1 MQEREMA
8 EKNKILVIKTGSH
21 LYGTNTEKS
30 DVDYI
35 GIFLPDIEYV
45 LGFRHCDEVDLS
57 KKSKLEDGK
66 NAPDAVDIKYYEFR
80 KFVKLALD
88 NNPNI
93 LEVLF
98 VNKENIVYINEIG
111 EKLLALKHLF
121 PYKGLKQ
128 KFLGYAFSQ
137 KHKMVIKRDN
147 YFNLVQAYD
156 YLKKFSDDK
165 YISEI
170 TISNKCPNFITTTYD
185 EKHNTK
191 FIVIGDL
198 NLQPSFTISKIKD
211 ILKER
216 INKVGNREEL
226 LLKHGYDTKFGSHL
240 VRLMFEGKELLET
253 NNIEF
258 PLKERKL
265 LLDIKRGEHPITY
278 ILELAE
284 KLEADIETLAVSSN
298 LRSKSAFSEIE
309 QFTINILKEKLI

>member
-8 EKNKILVIKTGSH
+8 EQNKILVIKTGSH
-21 LYGTNTEKS
+21 LYGTTTESS

-35 GIFLPDIEYV
+35 GIFLPNIEYV

-57 KKSKLEDGK
+57 TKSKLENGK
-66 NAPDAVDIKYYEFR
+66 NAPDAIDIKYYEFR

-93 LEVLF
+93 LEMLF
-98 VNKENIVYINEIG
+98 VNKENITYINEIG
-111 EKLLALKHLF
+111 EQLLSLKHSF

-137 KHKMVIKRDN
+137 KHKMAIKKDT

-156 YLKKFSDDK
+156 YLKNFSDDK

-170 TISNKCPNFITTTYD
+170 AISNKCPKFIHTTYD
-185 EKHNTK
+185 KKHNTK

-198 NLQPSFTISKIKD
+198 NLQPSFTIKKISKM
-211 ILKER
+211 LEQR
-216 INKVGNREEL
+216 INVVGNREEL
-226 LLKHGYDTKFGSHL
+226 LLKYGYDTKFGSHL

-253 NNIEF
+253 GELNF
-258 PLKERKL
+258 PLKQRDL
-265 LLDIKRGEHPITY
+265 LLDIKNGKHSINY
-278 ILELAE
+278 ILDLSSKLETEIENLAE
-284 KLEADIETLAVSSN
+284 SSN
-298 LRSKSAFSEIE
+298 LRSKSAFDEIE
-309 QFTINILKEKLI
+309 QFTINVLKEWIK